1 MTCIVQKYGGSSV
14 ADVDKLR
21 QIAGLIA
28 HVRQQQIQIAVVVSA
43 MGKTTDNLLS
53 MARKFS
59 PKPPR
64 REMDMLLSTGERI
77 TMALLCMALNEMGI
91 DAVSLTGSQAGI
103 ITNDRHNDA
112 QVIEVRPFRVQDEMA
127 KGKVVIIGGFQ
138 GVSYKRDIT
147 TLGRGGS
154 DTSAVALAAALDAER
169 CEIYSDVDG
178 VYSADPSVIADARHL
193 PEISYPEMQEMSTA
207 GAKVLNAH
215 AVQFA
220 KEKNIALYARSTF
233 HPGRETIIR
242 KMSPGKLLGVQA
254 VVREEHIERV
264 RMSGKN
270 VRRRFQQAISYLEA
284 EQVAVKEVSVTHVAE
299 NSGLSHASFVVP
311 AGQIYDWK
319 DIKAGLEKKIASD
332 LSFDTNLAA
341 VSLIGEGLNRNNQ
354 TLLDTLELL
363 AANGITT
370 HAVTTT
376 SFRISLLV
384 PRERVDQSVQ
394 LCHDRW
400 ITQKRA
406 DPTPGV
412 EGPRA
417 QGAEGG

>member
-14 ADVDKLR
+14 ADIDKLR
-21 QIAGLIA
+21 QIARLIA
-28 HVRQQQIQIAVVVSA
+28 HVKQQQIQIAVVVSA

-53 MARKFS
+53 MAREFS

-77 TMALLCMALNEMGI
+77 TMALLCMALNEMDI

-178 VYSADPSVIADARHL
+178 VYSADPAVVADARHL

-207 GAKVLNAH
+207 GAKVLNAS

-233 HPGRETIIR
+233 QPGRETVIR
-242 KMSPGKLLGVQA
+242 KMSPGKIIGVRA
-254 VVREEHIERV
+254 VVREEKIERV
-264 RMSGKN
+264 RISGQD
-270 VRRRFQQAISYLEA
+270 VRQRFQQVISYLEN
-284 EQVAVKEVSVTHVAE
+284 EQVPVKEINVTHVAQH
-299 NSGLSHASFVVP
+299 GDLSRASFVVP
-311 AGQIYDWK
+311 AGQLYDWK
-319 DIKAGLEKKIASD
+319 DIKAGLKKKFGPGLA
-332 LSFDTNLAA
+332 FDTNLAA
-341 VSLIGEGLNRNNQ
+341 VALIGEGLNRNNQ
-354 TLLDTLELL
+354 TLLSTLELL
-363 AANGITT
+363 AENNIIIHG
-370 HAVTTT
+370 VTTT

-394 LCHDRW
+394 VCHERW
-400 ITQKRA
+400 VTSKIKSVR
-406 DPTPGV
+406 
-412 EGPRA
+412 
-417 QGAEGG
+417 GAEGSRGQVIGK

>member
-21 QIAGLIA
+21 KIAHLIA
-28 HVRQQQIQIAVVVSA
+28 EVKRQRIDVAVVVSA

-53 MARKFS
+53 MARDFS

-64 REMDMLLSTGERI
+64 REMDMLLSTGERT
-77 TMALLCMALNEMGI
+77 TMSLLCMALHELGI

-154 DTSAVALAAALDAER
+154 DTTAVALAAALDAER

-178 VYSADPSVIADARHL
+178 VYSADPAVVADARHL
-193 PEISYPEMQEMSTA
+193 PEVAYPEMQEMSTA
-207 GAKVLNAH
+207 GAKVLNAQ

-220 KEKNIALYARSTF
+220 KEKNIAIYARSSF
-233 HPGRETIIR
+233 QPGRETIIR
-242 KMSPGKLLGVQA
+242 RLSPGAIIGVQA
-254 VVREEHIERV
+254 VVREERVERIRLTGSDV
-264 RMSGKN
+264 LQ
-270 VRRRFQQAISYLEA
+270 RFNQVLSYLES
-284 EQVAVKEVSVTHVAE
+284 EQVPVKEVNVTQIADADDH
-299 NSGLSHASFVVP
+299 SKASFVVST
-311 AGQIYDWK
+311 GHIYGWEQIK
-319 DIKAGLEKKIASD
+319 EGIKEKVGFDII
-332 LSFDTNLAA
+332 FDNDLAA
-341 VSLIGEGLNRNNQ
+341 VSLIGEGLNRNNK
-354 TLLDTLELL
+354 TLLGTIDLL
-363 AANGITT
+363 KQNDITVSGI
-370 HAVTTT
+370 TTT

-384 PRERVDQSVQ
+384 PQGRIDQSVQ
-394 LCHDRW
+394 LCHAHW
-400 ITQKRA
+400 VMNGLA
-406 DPTPGV
+406 
-412 EGPRA
+412 
-417 QGAEGG
+417 

>member
-14 ADVDKLR
+14 ADIDRLR
-21 QIAGLIA
+21 RIARLIA
-28 HVRQQQIQIAVVVSA
+28 DVSQEHQVAVVVSA

-53 MARKFS
+53 MAREFS

-91 DAVSLTGSQAGI
+91 AAVSLTGSQAGI

-127 KGKVVIIGGFQ
+127 QGKVVIIGGFQ

-178 VYSADPSVIADARHL
+178 VYSADPSVVADARHL

-207 GAKVLNAH
+207 GATVLNAH

-233 HPGRETIIR
+233 QPGRETIIR

-254 VVREEHIERV
+254 VVREEQIERI
-264 RMSGKN
+264 RIFGKDGHQ
-270 VRRRFQQAISYLEA
+270 RFQQALAYLES
-284 EQVAVKEVSVTHVAE
+284 EQVSVKEVSVTDAAE
-299 NSGLSHASFVVP
+299 NDNLFKASFVVP
-311 AGQIYDWK
+311 AGQIYGWK
-319 DIKAGLEKKIASD
+319 EIKTGLKKN
-332 LSFDTNLAA
+332 LGGHLVFDTELAA
-341 VSLIGEGLNRNNQ
+341 ISLIGEGLNRNNQ
-354 TLLDTLELL
+354 TLLKTLQLL
-363 AANGITT
+363 TENNISTHGI
-370 HAVTTT
+370 TTT

-384 PRERVDQSVQ
+384 PRENVDQSVQ

-400 ITQKRA
+400 VMSRFS
-406 DPTPGV
+406 
-412 EGPRA
+412 
-417 QGAEGG
+417 

>member
-21 QIAGLIA
+21 KIARLIA
-28 HVRQQQIQIAVVVSA
+28 KVKSQRIDVAVVVSA

-53 MARKFS
+53 MARDLS
-59 PKPPR
+59 SKPPR

-77 TMALLCMALNEMGI
+77 TMSLLCMALHELGI

-127 KGKVVIIGGFQ
+127 KGKLVIIGGFQ

-154 DTSAVALAAALDAER
+154 DTTAVALAAALDAER

-178 VYSADPSVIADARHL
+178 VYSADPAVVADARHL
-193 PEISYPEMQEMSTA
+193 PEVSYPEMQEMSTA

-220 KEKNIALYARSTF
+220 KEKNIAIYARSSF

-242 KMSPGKLLGVQA
+242 RLSPGTIIGVQA
-254 VVREEHIERV
+254 VVREERVERI
-264 RMSGKN
+264 RLSGSD
-270 VRRRFQQAISYLEA
+270 VLQRFNQVLSYLEIVDA
-284 EQVAVKEVSVTHVAE
+284 DAHSKASCVVSAAHIYGWEQIKDGMKEKV
-299 NSGLSHASFVVP
+299 GF
-311 AGQIYDWK
+311 
-319 DIKAGLEKKIASD
+319 DIIFDND
-332 LSFDTNLAA
+332 LAT
-341 VSLIGEGLNRNNQ
+341 VSLIGEGLNRNNK
-354 TLLDTLELL
+354 TLLGTIDLL
-363 AANGITT
+363 KQHDITVSGI
-370 HAVTTT
+370 TTT

-384 PRERVDQSVQ
+384 PQDRIDQSVQ
-394 LCHDRW
+394 LCHARW
-400 ITQKRA
+400 VMNGLA
-406 DPTPGV
+406 
-412 EGPRA
+412 
-417 QGAEGG
+417 

>member
-21 QIAGLIA
+21 KIASLVAEVKSQRID
-28 HVRQQQIQIAVVVSA
+28 VAVVVSA

-53 MARKFS
+53 MARDFS

-77 TMALLCMALNEMGI
+77 TMSLLCMALHELGI

-112 QVIEVRPFRVQDEMA
+112 QVVEVRPFRVQDELA

-154 DTSAVALAAALDAER
+154 DTTAVALAAALDAER

-178 VYSADPSVIADARHL
+178 VYSADPAVVADARHL
-193 PEISYPEMQEMSTA
+193 PEVSYPEMQEMSTA
-207 GAKVLNAH
+207 GAKVLNAQ

-220 KEKNIALYARSTF
+220 KEKNIAIYARSSF
-233 HPGRETIIR
+233 QPGRETIIR
-242 KMSPGKLLGVQA
+242 RLSPGTIIGVQA
-254 VVREEHIERV
+254 VVREECVERI
-264 RMSGKN
+264 RLSGSD
-270 VRRRFQQAISYLEA
+270 VLQRFNQVLSYLES
-284 EQVAVKEVSVTHVAE
+284 EQVPVKEVNVTQVDDAGDH
-299 NSGLSHASFVVP
+299 SKASFVVS
-311 AGQIYDWK
+311 AGHIYGWEQIK
-319 DIKAGLEKKIASD
+319 DGMKEKVGPDIIFDND
-332 LSFDTNLAA
+332 LAT

-354 TLLDTLELL
+354 TLLGTIDLL
-363 AANGITT
+363 KQHDIAVSG
-370 HAVTTT
+370 VTTT

-384 PRERVDQSVQ
+384 PQDRIDQSVQ
-394 LCHDRW
+394 LCHARW
-400 ITQKRA
+400 VMNGLA
-406 DPTPGV
+406 
-412 EGPRA
+412 
-417 QGAEGG
+417 